1 MSFDFDIEHMSLLA
15 RIKLTP
21 DEKTRLSGQMGTI
34 LEYIKK
40 LKEVNTE
47 DVEPTAHVLAL
58 NNVFRDDEPAPKP
71 LADHNPIS
79 DSPAHDKGHYE
90 VPQIL

>member
-1 MSFDFDIEHMSLLA
+1 MAVLA

-21 DEKTRLSGQMGTI
+21 DEKTRLSGRMGTI
-34 LEYIKK
+34 LEYIEK
-40 LKEVNTE
+40 LEEGNTD
-47 DVEPTAHVLAL
+47 DVEPTAHVLGI
-58 NNVFRDDEPAPKP
+58 NNVFRDDEPAEKP
-71 LADHNPIS
+71 FADHNPIS

>member
-1 MSFDFDIEHMSLLA
+1 MAVLA

-21 DEKTRLSGQMGTI
+21 DEKTRLSDQMGTI
-34 LEYIKK
+34 LEYIEK
-40 LKEVNTE
+40 LEEVNTD
-47 DVEPTAHVLAL
+47 DVEPTAHVLGI
-58 NNVFRDDEPAPKP
+58 NNVFRDDEPAEKP
-71 LADHNPIS
+71 FADHNPIS